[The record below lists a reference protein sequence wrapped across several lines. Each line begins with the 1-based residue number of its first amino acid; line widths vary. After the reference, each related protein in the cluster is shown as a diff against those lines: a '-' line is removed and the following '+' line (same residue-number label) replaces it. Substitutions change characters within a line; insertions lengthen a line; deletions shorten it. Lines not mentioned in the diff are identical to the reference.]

1 MTSSRKN
8 KKLYIDPEALS
19 ALALV
24 QEGLFYPV
32 TSLMSKEEA
41 YAVDKTKNYKGVP
54 FPFSFILAPSGKRN
68 LSTIKSL
75 KNGEEIDLVC
85 DGKIV
90 GMLTVDETFEIDPVD
105 RIINIY
111 GTADQ
116 SHPGVKNTF
125 KRIGNMAVS
134 GKYHVDYPLIADN
147 KKRIEEFKE
156 KTGAKKISSMVLSA
170 NPLNRVHERMIRKV
184 LDESDVLVI
193 FLRKPFVAEGGLRYD
208 IRYNTLKIFTDLFL
222 SLNKVLII
230 PFENSYIF
238 AGYNELIL
246 DALLV
251 SNYGCDQLVI
261 GDNHG
266 GLGLYYDKN
275 VLNSV
280 FDEFQNINIEIKII
294 DKYVYC
300 NECKTLVNNK
310 TCPHGQHHHVSYH
323 SASIMQLIEA
333 GLVPPALLVRKEI
346 SAKILSEM
354 FPDRFKNLQELYS
367 YLMPGSGLIE
377 KQSEEQFY
385 INLIQLHSTSSLT

>member
-24 QEGLFYPV
+24 QEGLFAPIS
-32 TSLMSKEEA
+32 SLMNKEEA

-68 LSTIKSL
+68 HTTLKSL
-75 KNGEEIDLVC
+75 NKDEEIDLIC
-85 DGKIV
+85 DGRKV
-90 GMLTVDETFEIDPVD
+90 GILNVDETFEIDPKE

-116 SHPGVKNTF
+116 SHPGVKNTL
-125 KRIGNMAVS
+125 KRIGNIAVS
-134 GKYHVDYPLIADN
+134 GKYRVDYPLIADT
-147 KKRIEEFKE
+147 KKRIEEFRK
-156 KTGAKKISSMVLSA
+156 KTGAKKVSSMVLSA

-184 LDESDVLVI
+184 LDESDALII
-193 FLRKPFVAEGGLRYD
+193 FLRKPFVADGGLRYD
-208 IRYNTLKIFTDLFL
+208 LRYNTLKIFVDQFMAI
-222 SLNKVLII
+222 NKILIV

-266 GLGLYYDKN
+266 GLGLYYDQN

-280 FDEFQNINIEIKII
+280 FDEFQNIDVEIKII

-310 TCPHGQHHHVSYH
+310 TCPHGQHHHVNYH
-323 SASIMQLIEA
+323 SASILQLIES

-346 SAKILSEM
+346 SAKILSEL

-367 YLMPGSGLIE
+367 YLIPGSGIIE
-377 KQSEEQFY
+377 EQSEEQFY
-385 INLIQLHSTSSLT
+385 KNLIQLHSTSSLT